1 MVDPGS
7 QSCRPASRR
16 ATRIAYLVA
25 GSISLGL
32 GSLGVLIPVLP
43 TTPFVI
49 LAAFC
54 FARGSVRA
62 HCWLLENRVFG
73 PLLRDYLAGRG
84 VSRRVKAGALV
95 FLWAVLGVS
104 IGLFVPMLWARVL
117 LGVIGV
123 AVTIH
128 IVMIKSRKGE
138 GRSQRMPES

>member
-1 MVDPGS
+1 M
-7 QSCRPASRR
+7 
-16 ATRIAYLVA
+16 A

-32 GSLGVLIPVLP
+32 GSLGVVIPVLP
-43 TTPFVI
+43 TTPFVL

-54 FARGSVRA
+54 FARGSERA
-62 HCWLLENRVFG
+62 HCWLLGNRLFG

-104 IGLFVPMLWARVL
+104 IGFFVPMLWARVL
-117 LGVIGV
+117 LGAVGV

-128 IVMIKSRKGE
+128 IVTIKRRTGA